1 MLDMRRCAM
10 TPPMSDTLPPLPH
23 SHRPG
28 TARAALSYRD
38 YRLVWSGLFLSSI
51 GTWMQNLALPAYVD
65 NRTGSA
71 KIVGLL
77 VFAQLGPLLLLAIP
91 GAIIADRVN
100 RRSFLLAMQW
110 VQLVFSLVLATIVS
124 VDGPIW
130 ALFLAQVAI
139 GTGNALNA
147 PAFQA
152 TVPLLVDRR
161 DLAGAISMNSVQL
174 NGSRVLGPTIAA
186 LLSLLGVTTAE
197 LFVINAATYLFLI
210 LALARVTLPDIR
222 ADHPETGW
230 RRALTGLRISRE
242 RRVLSRLLVT
252 MASFSFF
259 SLVYVALFSS
269 VARMN
274 FGINPVGP
282 TYRWLYA
289 VWGLGAL
296 TGALSTATFLAQ
308 SHRPLVIRRGFV
320 GFAISLAAFALVRH
334 PAPAFPIGFFLGTF
348 YFMSAN
354 AMVTVF
360 QQNLKDTERVS
371 VMPLWFMAFGGTVT
385 LGGLAAGP
393 ILDAVGARGVLLFGA
408 LYAAFL
414 SRFANLDKLP
424 PSAFLSQ

>member
-1 MLDMRRCAM
+1 M
-10 TPPMSDTLPPLPH
+10 TDTATPLPH
-23 SHRPG
+23 SYAPG
-28 TARAALSYRD
+28 TARAALSYRS

-51 GTWMQNLALPAYVD
+51 GTWMQNLALPAYID
-65 NRTGSA
+65 DRTGSA
-71 KIVGLL
+71 KMVGLL

-91 GAIIADRVN
+91 GAIIADKVN
-100 RRSFLLAMQW
+100 RRTFLLAMQW
-110 VQLVFSLVLATIVS
+110 VQLVFSLVLAAIVS

-130 ALFLAQVAI
+130 ALFLAQIAI

-152 TVPLLVDRR
+152 TIPLLVDRR

-174 NGSRVLGPTIAA
+174 NGSRVLGPTLAA
-186 LLSLLGVTTAE
+186 LLSLVGVTTSQ
-197 LFVINAATYLFLI
+197 LFVVNAGTYLFLI
-210 LALARVTLPDIR
+210 FALTRVVLPDVR
-222 ADHPETGW
+222 ANHPETGW

-242 RRVLSRLLVT
+242 RRVLARLLVT

-269 VARMN
+269 IARLN
-274 FGINPVGP
+274 FGIDPVGP

-289 VWGLGAL
+289 VWGF
-296 TGALSTATFLAQ
+296 GALSGALATGTFLAQ
-308 SHRPLVIRRGFV
+308 SHRPRVIRRGFL
-320 GFAISLAAFALVRH
+320 GFAVSLAAFALVRH
-334 PAPAFPIGFFLGTF
+334 PAPAFPIGFFLGAF

-385 LGGLAAGP
+385 LGGLAGGP
-393 ILDAVGARGVLLFGA
+393 IIDAFGARWVLLFGA
-408 LYAAFL
+408 VFALFL
-414 SRFANLDKLP
+414 SWFANLDRLP
-424 PSAFLSQ
+424 KSSFLSQ

>member
-1 MLDMRRCAM
+1 MLEKQQFAAPPSM
-10 TPPMSDTLPPLPH
+10 TDSAPPLPH
-23 SHRPG
+23 SHVPG
-28 TARAALSYRD
+28 SARAALSYSD

-51 GTWMQNLALPAYVD
+51 GTWMQNLALPAYID
-65 NRTGSA
+65 DRTGSA
-71 KIVGLL
+71 KMVGLL

-100 RRSFLLAMQW
+100 RRTFLLAMQW
-110 VQLVFSLVLATIVS
+110 VQLVFSLVLAAIVS

-130 ALFLAQVAI
+130 ALFLAQLAI

-152 TVPLLVDRR
+152 TIPLLVDRR

-174 NGSRVLGPTIAA
+174 NASRVLGPTLAA
-186 LLSLLGVTTAE
+186 LLSLIGVTTSE
-197 LFVINAATYLFLI
+197 LFVVNAGTYLFLI
-210 LALARVTLPDIR
+210 LALSRVTLPDIR
-222 ADHPETGW
+222 ATHRETGW
-230 RRALTGLRISRE
+230 RRMLTGLRISRE
-242 RRVLSRLLVT
+242 RRVLSRLLMT

-269 VARMN
+269 IARLN
-274 FGINPVGP
+274 FGIDPVGP

-296 TGALSTATFLAQ
+296 SGALATGTFLAQ
-308 SHRPLVIRRGFV
+308 SDRSKIIGRGFL
-320 GFAISLAAFALVRH
+320 GFAVCLAAFALVRH
-334 PAPAFPIGFFLGTF
+334 PAPAFPIGFFLGAF

-360 QQNLKDTERVS
+360 QQNLQDTERVS

-385 LGGLAAGP
+385 LGGLAGGP
-393 ILDAVGARGVLLFGA
+393 IIDAVGARWVLLFGA
-408 LYAAFL
+408 AYAVFL
-414 SRFANLDKLP
+414 SRFANLSRLP
-424 PSAFLSQ
+424 RTAFLNQ

>member
-1 MLDMRRCAM
+1 
-10 TPPMSDTLPPLPH
+10 MSSYSNTPLPH
-23 SHRPG
+23 SYRPG
-28 TARAALSYRD
+28 TARAALSYRA

-65 NRTGSA
+65 ARTGSA
-71 KIVGLL
+71 KVVSLL

-91 GAIIADRVN
+91 GGIIAERVN
-100 RRSFLLAMQW
+100 RRTFLLSMQW
-110 VQLVFSLVLATIVS
+110 MQLAFSLVLAAIIS

-130 ALFLAQVAI
+130 ALFLAQIAV

-152 TVPLLVDRR
+152 TVPMLVDRR

-174 NGSRVLGPTIAA
+174 NGSRVIGPSLAA
-186 LLSLLGVTTAE
+186 VLSIWGVTTSQ
-197 LFVINAATYLFLI
+197 LFIINAATYLFLI
-210 LALARVTLPDIR
+210 MAIMKVALPDIR
-222 ADHPETGW
+222 ITHPETGW
-230 RRALTGLRISRE
+230 RRVLTGLRISRE
-242 RRVLSRLLVT
+242 RPVLSRLLIT

-274 FGINPVGP
+274 FGIDPVGS

-289 VWGLGAL
+289 LWGLGAL
-296 TGALSTATFLAQ
+296 TGALATATFLAQ
-308 SHRPLVIRRGFV
+308 THRPLVIRRGFV
-320 GFAISLAAFALVRH
+320 GFALALAAFALINS
-334 PAPAFPIGFFLGTF
+334 PGPAFPVGFFLGLF

-393 ILDAVGARGVLLFGA
+393 IIDAIGPQWVLLFGA
-408 LYAAFL
+408 AFALYL
-414 SRFANLDKLP
+414 SRWSNLDRLP
-424 PSAFLSQ
+424 PSSFLEQDTTTR